1 MPLAECFR
9 FSDSLVT
16 LMRAQD
22 GAVLEVNHAFE
33 THLGYRAD
41 EVVGKLPA
49 EIGLWAD
56 MQVRASIWAQLR
68 ADSKVSNLQVRM
80 RHIDGSEVDGELSA
94 ELMEHEGQTV
104 VFCIVQNV
112 RPAGT
117 QPLGDNGNES
127 YRALY
132 LAAAEG
138 IYRSLP
144 GAGFIDV
151 NPAMARIFGYP
162 SPERML
168 RELGR
173 SSGHLIMDPEHRES
187 LHRRLMAGERIKAE
201 RIQVR
206 RADGQAIWISENA
219 RAVRDGKGNILF
231 FEGTVVDVTAQVLAE
246 EALQQ
251 SQALYKVLV
260 ESSHDGVFLIQRGVV
275 VFANQS
281 MADILG
287 MTLEALTGS
296 EYMALVAPSD
306 REAQLQRRAQRESG
320 SMDAQ
325 RYEINLVRADGV
337 RILCEVVAS
346 AVHYRGD
353 IASTGVIRDV
363 TRQRQIEQA
372 LKRSEA
378 RYRTL
383 VEHSQ
388 VGVFISRG
396 DRYVYANQAMLDL
409 LGYDEETLYSM
420 RFEQLVA
427 PELVPVVRQRL
438 AALARN
444 EPIHRDYESC
454 YIRSDGRRVYVTVSI
469 GPIELDGVDHLT
481 GTVRDITQH
490 REAELR
496 LRFHATHDPLTSLPN
511 RPVFQQRLGD
521 MIDAARRSG
530 HHDYAVL
537 FLDLDG
543 FKWLNDSLGHGA
555 GDRLLVAIAGQLAQV
570 LEGRA
575 MLARYGGDEFTVLPT
590 VPCNRE
596 RAVEMAQQILAVF
609 EKPFDIGS
617 QQVFSGASVGIVLG
631 REEYTTPDQVLRDAD
646 IAMYATKD
654 RGKSGYTIF
663 DEAMHRLARSRFELE
678 TDFRRALERGEFE
691 VHYQPIVELETQR
704 MVACEALVR
713 WRHPTR
719 GLLLPDEF
727 LQVADETGMITEL
740 DGWVLREAC
749 AHVARW
755 RGRFPV
761 LAALRV
767 NVNVDERQLAGKEI
781 VEEVRSVLERNG
793 LPAEALR
800 LEVTE
805 TVFRAGRGH
814 AQERLGALKALGVSL
829 VVDDFGTGYSSLE
842 SFASSP
848 FDALKIDRGFV
859 RDMES
864 NSRHRAIVRTIAGFA
879 ADLGL
884 SLTAEGVETPGQRQL
899 LLAAGC
905 RHGQG
910 YLFSPALPAHEFEAL
925 LLEYA
930 RAEA

>member
-9 FSDSLVT
+9 FSDSLVA

-22 GAVLEVNHAFE
+22 GAVLEVNHTFE

-49 EIGLWAD
+49 EFGLWAD
-56 MQVRASIWAQLR
+56 MQVRASIWAQVR
-68 ADSKVSNLQVRM
+68 AERRVTHLTVRM
-80 RHIDGSEVDGELSA
+80 RCADGTEVDGELSA
-94 ELMEHEGQTV
+94 ELMEHDGEMV

-112 RPAGT
+112 RRAGT
-117 QPLGDNGNES
+117 QPLLDAGNES

-151 NPAMARIFGYP
+151 NPAMARIFGYE
-162 SPERML
+162 SPEQML

-173 SSGHLIMDPEHRES
+173 SSGHLIMDEAHRHSIHE
-187 LHRRLMAGERIKAE
+187 RLLNGERIKAE
-201 RIQVR
+201 RIRVR

-219 RAVRDGKGNILF
+219 RAVCDSRGRVLF
-231 FEGTVVDVTAQVLAE
+231 FEGTVVDVTAQVEAE

-287 MTLEALTGS
+287 MSLQALTGS
-296 EYMALVAPSD
+296 EYMSLVAPED
-306 REAQLQRRAQRESG
+306 REAQLQRRTQREAG
-320 SMDAQ
+320 SMDPQ
-325 RYEINLVRADGV
+325 RYEINLVRDDGV

-363 TRQRQIEQA
+363 TRQRQVEQA

-378 RYRTL
+378 RYRSL

-396 DRYVYANQAMLDL
+396 DRYVYANQALLDM
-409 LGYDEETLYSM
+409 LGYDEATLYAM
-420 RFEQLVA
+420 PFEQLVA

-444 EPIHRDYESC
+444 EIIQRDYESC
-454 YIRSDGRRVYVTVSI
+454 YITASGRRVYVTVSI
-469 GPIELDGVDHLT
+469 GPIELDGVRHLT

-496 LRFHATHDPLTSLPN
+496 LRFHATHDPLTALPN
-511 RPVFQQRLGD
+511 RPVFQQRLGE
-521 MIDAARRSG
+521 MIDDARRDRRY
-530 HHDYAVL
+530 DYAVL

-570 LEGRA
+570 LEGEA
-575 MLARYGGDEFTVLPT
+575 LLARYGGDEFTVLPT
-590 VPCNRE
+590 LPCDRE
-596 RAVEMAQQILAVF
+596 RAVELTRRILAVF
-609 EKPFDIGS
+609 EQPFDIGS

-631 REEYTTPDQVLRDAD
+631 RSEYTSPDQVLRDAD

-663 DEAMHRLARSRFELE
+663 DEAMHRQARSRFELE

-691 VHYQPIVELETQR
+691 VHYQPIVDLQTQH

-713 WRHPTR
+713 WRHPER

-727 LQVADETGMITEL
+727 LRVADETGMITEL
-740 DGWVLREAC
+740 DGWVMREAC
-749 AHVARW
+749 ARLAHW
-755 RGRFPV
+755 RNRFPGM
-761 LAALRV
+761 ATLRI
-767 NVNVDERQLAGKEI
+767 NVNVDERQLAGHEI
-781 VEEVRSVLERNG
+781 VDEVRTVLALNG
-793 LPAEALR
+793 LPADALR

-884 SLTAEGVETPGQRQL
+884 ALTVEGVETDGQRQL
-899 LLAAGC
+899 LLDSGC

-910 YLFSPALPAHEFEAL
+910 FLFSPALTAESFEAL
-925 LLEYA
+925 LVEYSRVQA
-930 RAEA
+930 